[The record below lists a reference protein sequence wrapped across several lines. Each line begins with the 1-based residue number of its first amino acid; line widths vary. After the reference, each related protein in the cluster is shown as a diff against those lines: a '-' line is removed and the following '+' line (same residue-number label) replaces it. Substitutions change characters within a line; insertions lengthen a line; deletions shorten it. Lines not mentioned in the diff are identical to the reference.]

1 MKLKNI
7 KHRLIA
13 GILACSLLIAPKPA
27 RADLFGGDVVVL
39 TQILANAI
47 QQLMQLRQLLST
59 GQDTL
64 SLMQDVNRGLN
75 DALGLVNSVGAARD
89 PGLYHELLRAQDA
102 LRYVQNVYGNSVDS
116 SELKVQQDA
125 DQTAAEAISLNNSI
139 YGYAREIDQI
149 GEEIKRNSNMAS
161 PKGAQKLTAQSLGV
175 MLHVMNQSLRAQA
188 TGLKLQ
194 AQSMAI
200 QNRKDKVYSDQVRS
214 TSDKLNA
221 AMTSMRPEFKF
232 PRL

>member
-1 MKLKNI
+1 MKSRNVKSRVI
-7 KHRLIA
+7 S
-13 GILACSLLIAPKPA
+13 GIVACSLMIAPKTS
-27 RADLFGGDVVVL
+27 RADVFGGDVVVL

-47 QQLMQLRQLLST
+47 QQLLQLRQLLST

-75 DALGLVNSVGAARD
+75 EALGLVKSVGAARD
-89 PGLYHELLRAQDA
+89 PGLYRELLRAQDA
-102 LRYVQNVYGNSVDS
+102 LRYVKNVYGNSVDS

-149 GEEIKRNSNMAS
+149 GEEIKRNSNVAS

-188 TGLKLQ
+188 TALKLQ